1 MKRNFKN
8 HAVVGVCALGLIGLN
23 SCQVDDAYDLD
34 KEIAET
40 GWR

>member
-23 SCQVDDAYDLD
+23 SCQKMEAQ
-34 KEIAET
+34 
-40 GWR
+40 